1 LQVAGCLWLVAGSWL
16 KRQLTPKE
24 AQSASDGQQATCN
37 WQPATGD
44 VQLATSNMRPA
55 TWTEPNAKSK
65 DRSKQLMKIKIKIGK
80 LSMDAELNETPTAKK
95 IASALPIKTGF
106 NTWGDEIYFAIPVTA
121 KLDESAKEVV
131 EVGDLGYWPTGK
143 AFCIFFGQTPVSKP
157 GKIMPASAVNM
168 IGKVM
173 GDATQFKKVMNES
186 QVILEAV

>member
-1 LQVAGCLWLVAGSWL
+1 M
-16 KRQLTPKE
+16 
-24 AQSASDGQQATCN
+24 QSQQATGN
-37 WQPATGD
+37 KQPATGD
-44 VQLATSNMRPA
+44 RQLATSNMRPA

-106 NTWGDEIYFAIPVTA
+106 NTWGDEIYFAIPVTT

-168 IGKVM
+168 IGKVL